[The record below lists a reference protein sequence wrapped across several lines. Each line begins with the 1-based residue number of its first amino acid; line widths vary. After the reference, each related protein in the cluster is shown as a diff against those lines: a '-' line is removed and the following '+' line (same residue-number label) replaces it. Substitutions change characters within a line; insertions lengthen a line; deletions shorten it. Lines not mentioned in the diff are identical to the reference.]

1 MNTFAK
7 PTQKQNKLK
16 SSGIRIKV
24 KVIMNL
30 KKVGG
35 GKEGNDIFNAYYAS
49 VICKDYLALL

>member
-24 KVIMNL
+24 KVIINL
-30 KKVGG
+30 KKIGG
-35 GKEGNDIFNAYYAS
+35 GKEGSDIFSAYYAS
-49 VICKDYLALL
+49 VICKDYLVLL